1 MDIAPPMDME
11 TFDFGMPYI
20 PEEATIL
27 PTEGLVV
34 PAPVAQA
41 ETVVPKKPKK
51 LHRARLDEQTELPV
65 KFIKEVCRR
74 LGFLFYS
81 SLIFFCGLQLWH
93 GVN

>member
-1 MDIAPPMDME
+1 
-11 TFDFGMPYI
+11 
-20 PEEATIL
+20 
-27 PTEGLVV
+27 V

-74 LGFLFYS
+74 Y
-81 SLIFFCGLQLWH
+81 
-93 GVN
+93 GVLLESA